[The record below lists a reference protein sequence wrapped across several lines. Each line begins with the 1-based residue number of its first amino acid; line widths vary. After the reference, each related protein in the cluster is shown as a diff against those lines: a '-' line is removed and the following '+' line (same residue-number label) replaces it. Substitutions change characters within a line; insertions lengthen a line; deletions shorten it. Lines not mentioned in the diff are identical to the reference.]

1 MRTRS
6 VVVTVAL
13 TGFLG
18 AAGVAS
24 AGWLVTGYAPSEVQA
39 AAPTLEVQAE
49 PVSGAYPGGT
59 SPTQLH
65 VRNFNP
71 FPVEF
76 GQVDFDLVTVD
87 ENHPGCPADVLSV
100 EWADP
105 HRSLPPGGMEN
116 FEVGVRMSP
125 TAPQACT
132 GATFH
137 VVWRATG
144 TVGAP

>member
-13 TGFLG
+13 TGFVG

-24 AGWLVTGYAPSEVQA
+24 AGWLVTGYAPSDVHVAVPLLDVQA
-39 AAPTLEVQAE
+39 G
-49 PVSGAYPGGT
+49 PVSDAYPGGT
-59 SPTQLH
+59 STTQLA
-65 VRNFNP
+65 VRNLNRY
-71 FPVEF
+71 PVEF
-76 GQVDFDLVTVD
+76 GRVDFEHVSVD
-87 ENHPGCPADVLSV
+87 ESHTGCPVDVLSV
-100 EWADP
+100 DWTDP
-105 HRSLPPGGMEN
+105 HRTLPPGEQES

-125 TAPQACT
+125 SAPQECT

-144 TVGAP
+144 TVGTP